1 MLRERENS
9 LIADRKICPIMS
21 WPERRDGVTAYLIT
35 GTFRFCRIIE
45 RLGSL
50 RRQS

>member
-1 MLRERENS
+1 MLRERENGRMT
-9 LIADRKICPIMS
+9 DGKICPIMS
-21 WPERRDGVTAYLIT
+21 RPEGRDCVTASLIA

-45 RLGSL
+45 GLWSL